1 MSRLFHSFQEGGWV
15 MNIVLALGLV
25 AVGAAGRFALRGEH
39 QLLEFIRWNLRALL
53 LCGLFGFNTGM
64 IKVLHASQLAG
75 GPAQTARIVL
85 EGTAEAANNP
95 AFALMFSILTCIA
108 IAIGQRR
115 FPQPNPSAVA
125 R

>member
-1 MSRLFHSFQEGGWV
+1 MSGLFHSFHEGGWV
-15 MNIVLALGLV
+15 MYFVFALGLV

-53 LCGLFGFNTGM
+53 LCGLFGFTTGM
-64 IKVLHASQLAG
+64 IKALHASQRAAE
-75 GPAQTARIVL
+75 PAQTARIII
-85 EGTAEAANNP
+85 EGAAEAANNP
-95 AFALMFSILTCIA
+95 AAALMYSILTCIG

>member
-15 MNIVLALGLV
+15 MYFVFALGLV
-25 AVGAAGRFALRGEH
+25 AVGAAGRFALRGEQ

-53 LCGLFGFNTGM
+53 LCGLFGFTTGM
-64 IKVLHASQLAG
+64 IKVLHASQLAA
-75 GPAQTARIVL
+75 GPEQTARIL
-85 EGTAEAANNP
+85 MEGTAEAANNP
-95 AFALMFSILTCIA
+95 AAALMYGILACVG

>member
-15 MNIVLALGLV
+15 MYIVFALGLV
-25 AVGAAGRFALRGEH
+25 AAGAAARFALRGEH
-39 QLLEFIRWNLRALL
+39 QLLGVVRWSLRALL
-53 LCGLFGFNTGM
+53 LSGVFGFTTGM
-64 IKVLHASQLAG
+64 IKVLHAATRAPDLAQ
-75 GPAQTARIVL
+75 AARLVI
-85 EGTAEAANNP
+85 EGTSEAANNP
-95 AFALMFSILTCIA
+95 GAALLFSILACIA